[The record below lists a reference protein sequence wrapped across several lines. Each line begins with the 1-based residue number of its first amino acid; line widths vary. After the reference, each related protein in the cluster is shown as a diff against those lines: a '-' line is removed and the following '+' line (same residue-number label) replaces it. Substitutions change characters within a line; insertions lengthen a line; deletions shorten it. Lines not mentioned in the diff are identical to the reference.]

1 MHGDQAFDAGPLRV
15 RRHLPEEADRL
26 LKGRVR
32 IINVWRPIRNPVAHK
47 PLAVADWRSVDA
59 EHDLVPV
66 RFLNSERTQVG
77 GM

>member
-1 MHGDQAFDAGPLRV
+1 MHIDQTYEASVKRV
-15 RRHLPEEADRL
+15 HQLLGADADRL

-47 PLAVADWRSVDA
+47 PLAVSDWRYLDT
-59 EHDLVPV
+59 EHDLVLV
-66 RFLNSERTQVG
+66 RFIYPDRVG